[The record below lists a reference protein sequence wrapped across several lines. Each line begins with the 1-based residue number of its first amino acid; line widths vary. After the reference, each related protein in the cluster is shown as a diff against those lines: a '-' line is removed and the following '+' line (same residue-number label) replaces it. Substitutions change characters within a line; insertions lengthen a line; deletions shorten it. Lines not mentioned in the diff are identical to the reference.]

1 MDSKDKRVDGCPNDI
16 FDTFRGHVRSQASR
30 QRGMPTQPEERK
42 HSKQVMSFVDL
53 KAEAAKKNAT
63 CKTVNGM
70 VLELEE
76 LVGVRSRWSGW
87 QRERDLRAVQ
97 TLIFS

>member
-1 MDSKDKRVDGCPNDI
+1 
-16 FDTFRGHVRSQASR
+16 
-30 QRGMPTQPEERK
+30 
-42 HSKQVMSFVDL
+42 MSFVDL